1 MTADTFPVSD
11 RHPRSAHTVFH
22 AEAPLGMRFGAKIG
36 LVLLAVGVL
45 PVALLGWVSYTV
57 SRDELQRTVGRMQ
70 TQAAEDLALFT
81 ERSVQNAV
89 TALRLSTATLPIEE
103 FSPGEL
109 AEILA
114 LPYRQLSFL
123 SIIAIVDDARGPV
136 AGPVYRPVDQ
146 ADYPD
151 RVPVTV
157 PELDAFARRLP
168 VPPAEVGRAAW
179 SGPYRNGAG
188 PARMAVALRLGPNRS
203 AAAEIVLRDVEARVA
218 ELSSASAVSYL
229 VDRQGEVIAHADP
242 GAVLTPEERRL
253 FTIGFER
260 DLAWHTLLHRAD
272 GQRWLAAFSPVR
284 SLGWGA
290 VVAQPMAVAFSASE
304 RLMSYTVQG
313 ALVALVVALLVGAVL
328 ATGVTRPVQR
338 LSRAAGAI
346 ARGDYGVP
354 VDASGRDELADLGR
368 AFASMT
374 AEIRRRDEEIRG
386 WNRELQARVEERSTE
401 LKNAQDQILRTR
413 RLAALGSLGAG
424 VAHELNNPMT
434 AITGYLAILKKQL
447 AGAPQQE
454 MVLRAQEQAA
464 RISRVVEDLRSF
476 ADQERSSGGKRFP
489 LAGPLRAALDLYEER
504 LRAAKIE
511 VHTRIEDGVPDAQGD
526 PVQIQQVVA
535 HLVENA
541 INAMPEGGKL
551 DVSLGAVDGDALRL
565 RIADTGR
572 GIPPGL
578 RERIFDPFFTTKPQA
593 GRVGLG
599 LSVSHSI
606 VEAHH
611 GRIMV
616 ESEEGAG
623 AAVTVVL
630 PAATA
635 AHLV

>member
-1 MTADTFPVSD
+1 
-11 RHPRSAHTVFH
+11 
-22 AEAPLGMRFGAKIG
+22 MRFGAKIG
-36 LVLLAVGVL
+36 LVLFAVGVL
-45 PVALLGWVSYTV
+45 PIALLGLVSYTV

-81 ERSVQNAV
+81 ERSVENAV
-89 TALRLSTATLPIEE
+89 ERLRLATATLPIEE

-109 AEILA
+109 AKVIVI
-114 LPYRQLSFL
+114 PYRQLTFL
-123 SIIAIVDDARGPV
+123 SMIAIVDDARFPI
-136 AGPVYRPVDQ
+136 AGPQYRLAGDRA
-146 ADYPD
+146 ADASFPD
-151 RVPVTV
+151 REPVSGAQ
-157 PELDAFARRLP
+157 LDTFARWLP
-168 VPPAEVGRAAW
+168 VPPAELGRAVW
-179 SGPYRNGAG
+179 SAPYRNGPGA
-188 PARMAVALRLGPNRS
+188 ARIAVVLRLGPNRS
-203 AAAEIVLRDVEARVA
+203 AAAEIVLRDVETRVA

-229 VDRQGEVIAHADP
+229 VNPQGEVIAHGDAKP
-242 GAVLTPEERRL
+242 VLTAEEQRL
-253 FTIGFER
+253 FTLGFER
-260 DLAWHTLLHRAD
+260 DLAWHTLVHRAD
-272 GQRWLAAFSPVR
+272 GERWLAAFSPVR
-284 SLGWGA
+284 GLGWGA
-290 VVAQPMAVAFSASE
+290 VVAQPMAVAFSAAE
-304 RLMSYTVQG
+304 RLRSYTIQG
-313 ALVALVVALLVGAVL
+313 AFVALVLALLVGALL

-338 LSRAAGAI
+338 LSRAAAAI
-346 ARGDYGVP
+346 ARGDYGTP
-354 VDASGRDELADLGR
+354 VDASGKDELADLGR
-368 AFASMT
+368 AFSRMT

-386 WNRELQARVEERSTE
+386 WNRELQQRVEERSAE
-401 LKNAQDQILRTR
+401 LKSAQDQILRTR

-447 AGAPQQE
+447 AGAPQAE
-454 MVLRAQEQAA
+454 MVTRAQEQAA

-476 ADQERSSGGKRFP
+476 ADQERSSGGKRFA
-489 LAGPLRAALDLYEER
+489 LAGPLRAALDLYEDR

-511 VHTRIEDGVPDAQGD
+511 VRAAIDETVPEAQGD

-541 INAMPEGGKL
+541 INAMPEGGRL
-551 DVSLGAVDGDALRL
+551 DVSLDAVDRDALRL
-565 RIADTGR
+565 RIADTGK
-572 GIPPGL
+572 GIPPGI
-578 RERIFDPFFTTKPQA
+578 RERIFDPFFTTKEQA

-611 GRIMV
+611 GRILV

>member
-1 MTADTFPVSD
+1 
-11 RHPRSAHTVFH
+11 
-22 AEAPLGMRFGAKIG
+22 MRFGAKIG

-81 ERSVQNAV
+81 ERSVENAID
-89 TALRLSTATLPIEE
+89 ALRLSTATLPIEE
-103 FSPGEL
+103 FSPSEL
-109 AEILA
+109 GQVLA
-114 LPYRQLSFL
+114 LPYRQLPFL
-123 SIIAIVDDARGPV
+123 SILAVVDDARVPV
-136 AGPVYRPVDQ
+136 AGPHYRSVGDEK
-146 ADYPD
+146 YPD
-151 RVPVTV
+151 RPELTDA
-157 PELDAFARRLP
+157 ELDAFARRLP
-168 VPPAEVGRAAW
+168 VPPSDPARAAW

-188 PARMAVALRLGPNRS
+188 PARLAVVLRLGPNRS
-203 AAAEIVLRDVEARVA
+203 AAAEVVLRDVDARVA

-242 GAVLTPEERRL
+242 QAVLTPEERRL

-284 SLGWGA
+284 GLGWGA

-304 RLMSYTVQG
+304 RLMSYTVRG
-313 ALVALVVALLVGAVL
+313 ALVALIVALLVGAVL

-346 ARGDYGVP
+346 ARGDYGTAI
-354 VDASGRDELADLGR
+354 DASGKDELADLGR
-368 AFASMT
+368 AFGAM
-374 AEIRRRDEEIRG
+374 ALEIRRRDEEIRG
-386 WNRELQARVEERSTE
+386 WNRELQARVEERSAE

-489 LAGPLRAALDLYEER
+489 LSGPLRAALDLYEER

-511 VHTRIEDGVPDAQGD
+511 VRTRIEEGVPDAQGD

-541 INAMPEGGKL
+541 INAMPQGGTL

-578 RERIFDPFFTTKPQA
+578 RERIFDPFFTTKQQA